1 MAATVCGAATAAEA
15 NMTALNCISISD
27 PDIQKS
33 ISLLKQACLDSGFFY
48 VIDHGISEEFLNEVF
63 FQSRKFFDLPLHKK
77 MELLRNEKHRG
88 YTPTL
93 DETLD
98 PENQVHGDFK
108 EGYYIGVEVPEDDPD
123 VEKPFYGPNQWPS
136 EDILPGW
143 RRVLEQYHKEA
154 LRVSRAILK
163 IIALTLDLDADY
175 FDKPEMLGEPL
186 ATLKLLHYEGKI
198 SDPQRGIYACGAHS
212 DFGFIALLATDDV
225 TGLQICKDK
234 DAQPRIWEDVAP
246 LKGGFIVNI
255 GDLLERLTNDVFR
268 STLHRVVLDGRE
280 RYSIP
285 FFVAPKPECVVEC
298 LPSCA
303 SEMNPPKYPPITCAA
318 YMNQRYIDTHLGPTS
333 YHIQEMRK

>member
-1 MAATVCGAATAAEA
+1 MTAPGSGADSSAKA
-15 NMTALNCISISD
+15 NVTALNCISLSD

-48 VIDHGISEEFLNEVF
+48 VSDHGISQEFMDEVF
-63 FQSRKFFDLPLHKK
+63 FQSKKFFDLPLHKK
-77 MELLRNEKHRG
+77 MELFRNEKLRG
-88 YTPTL
+88 YTPTA
-93 DETLD
+93 DQTLD
-98 PENQVHGDFK
+98 PKNQVQGDFK
-108 EGYYIGVEVPEDDPD
+108 EGYFIGIEVHEDDPD
-123 VEKPFYGPNQWPS
+123 AKKPFYAPNQWPS

-143 RRVLEQYHKEA
+143 RQVMEQYHKEA

-163 IIALTLDLDADY
+163 IIALTLDLDADF

-198 SDPQRGIYACGAHS
+198 SDPARGIYACGAHS

-234 DAQPRIWEDVAP
+234 DAQPQIWEDVAP

-255 GDLLERLTNDVFR
+255 GDLLERLTNDIFR

-333 YHIQEMRK
+333 YHIQEMRE

>member
-1 MAATVCGAATAAEA
+1 MAAPGSAADTSAKA
-15 NMTALNCISISD
+15 NVTALNCISLSE
-27 PDIQKS
+27 PNIQKS

-48 VIDHGISEEFLNEVF
+48 VIDHGISQEFMDEVF

-77 MELLRNEKHRG
+77 MELFRNDKLRG
-88 YTPTL
+88 YTPIA
-93 DETLD
+93 DQTLD
-98 PENQVHGDFK
+98 PKNQVQGDFK
-108 EGYYIGVEVPEDDPD
+108 EGYFIGVEVHEDDPD
-123 VEKPFYGPNQWPS
+123 TKKPFYAPNQWPS

-303 SEMNPPKYPPITCAA
+303 SEMNPPKKVSFCR
-318 YMNQRYIDTHLGPTS
+318 NQLLLGINRLFS
-333 YHIQEMRK
+333 VVKINLILI